1 MENSWVHSQFKFW
14 SVHILLLLSICT
26 SPTKSPP
33 PTHTAC
39 RRLSESNCLISTS
52 LRERRK
58 HSRNKNTNDFSL
70 FRLGPESK
78 AQAGDKIIPFER
90 STWGDGTRA
99 SQWRHPHAAPPTQL
113 PWPLTQAPDKCFT
126 ETSVHKFSFRWGY
139 ISKCKVNGFLVTS
152 FGHSGFPVIKQDF
165 FSYLFRVGGG
175 KIFQ

>member
-1 MENSWVHSQFKFW
+1 MKNSWVHSQFKFW
-14 SVHILLLLSICT
+14 SVHVLLLLSICT

-58 HSRNKNTNDFSL
+58 DSRNKNTNHFSL

-78 AQAGDKIIPFER
+78 AQAGDKIIPFQG

-113 PWPLTQAPDKCFT
+113 PWPLTQEIPWQVFHRDFWIQIL
-126 ETSVHKFSFRWGY
+126 SQVRLHKQMQSKWLPGY
-139 ISKCKVNGFLVTS
+139 FLWP
-152 FGHSGFPVIKQDF
+152 FWLPC
-165 FSYLFRVGGG
+165 YC
-175 KIFQ
+175 